1 MPILFNVIVVLV
13 VCGLLYWILT
23 LIPLPAPFPQII
35 RVVVIVAV
43 VLYLLSVF
51 LPFTGMGGGWGAH
64 SFTGPCR

>member
-35 RVVVIVAV
+35 KVVVIVAV

-51 LPFTGMGGGWGAH
+51 LPLAGMSTGFH
-64 SFTGPCR
+64 QYPCR